1 MDLKTRSEFNINPS
15 LETKNVIVIPTYWS
29 RKKGEYKVGDLI
41 FDHPT
46 PLDEEGT
53 LIRCLESLNMLKSDF
68 YLILIVI
75 PTHPDIEFDLEK
87 KIKNMIL
94 KSSLNYDII
103 VVFQSTIDKI
113 CEKYGNGELKEILN
127 LEGYSQVRNVCILI
141 PSILNFKKFVLLDD
155 DEVVLDED
163 FVEKAVEG
171 LGSMFEGRKILAKAG
186 IYLQSHG
193 SPFFKDKEK
202 WWRMMLDGKK
212 AMNEAFKITEL
223 NQRYVDTPF
232 AFGGNMS
239 ISSEVVEKG
248 ISFDPFISRGE
259 DIDFLVNIKTEN
271 FAFVFDNY
279 LKILHLPPGS
289 SNPLWMKL
297 REDAHRFLYMRCKLQ
312 SMRLLNAKRIITSK
326 DLLPYPGPFLDWTLK
341 ARIFSTSILLAF
353 YYISKFK
360 FKDSLAALYNIKLI
374 FKNYDKIVDQYS
386 LFRKKFKQIAPKLI
400 NRSDLSEILLKS
412 KI

>member
-1 MDLKTRSEFNINPS
+1 LKFNINS
-15 LETKNVIVIPTYWS
+15 SSEKKNVIVIPTYWS
-29 RKKGEYKVGDLI
+29 RKKGECREGDLI

-68 YLILIVI
+68 ILILIVI
-75 PTHPDIEFDLEK
+75 PTHSDIEVDLEK
-87 KIKNMIL
+87 KIKSMIL
-94 KSSLNYDII
+94 KSSLNYRII

-113 CEKYGNGELKEILN
+113 CEKYEDGELKKILN
-127 LEGYSQVRNVCILI
+127 LKGYSQVRNACILI
-141 PSILNFKKFVLLDD
+141 PSILNFKKFILLDD

-163 FVEKAVEG
+163 FLEKAVEDI
-171 LGSMFEGRKILAKAG
+171 GSMFEERKILAKAG

-193 SPFFKDKEK
+193 SPFFREKEK
-202 WWRMMLDGKK
+202 WWRIMLDGKK
-212 AMNEAFKITEL
+212 AMNEAFKITKL

-248 ISFDPFISRGE
+248 ISFDPYISRGE
-259 DIDFLVNIKTEN
+259 DIDFLVNIKAEN

-289 SNPLWMKL
+289 HNPLWMKL
-297 REDAHRFLYMRCKLQ
+297 REDTHRFLYMRCKLQ
-312 SMRLLNAKRIITSK
+312 NMRLLNAKRIITSK

-341 ARIFSTSILLAF
+341 ARIFLTSILLAI
-353 YYISKFK
+353 YYVLKFK

-374 FKNYDKIVDQYS
+374 FKNYDKIVNQYS
-386 LFRKKFKQIAPKLI
+386 RFREKYRQIAQKLI
-400 NRSDLSEILLKS
+400 NRSDLTEILDKS